1 MTVLQIGLLFMAAL
15 LGGALNSV
23 AGGGSFICFPALLF
37 SGVPGTQA
45 NMTSTVALWPGSLGS
60 VGAYRQELRSQGRH
74 VLPLLLVSLAGGVI
88 GAVLLVNL
96 PSKSFEQVL
105 PFLMLFATILFAFGR
120 RVAYN
125 LQHRAS
131 AVQVPARVL
140 AAGTVFFQLLVA
152 IYGGFFGGGIGI
164 IMLALL
170 SLRGLEHIHQMNALK
185 SLLSACINGIAILIF
200 VAIGGVL
207 WPQALTMIAGGLL
220 GGYGGARYARQVSPA
235 KIQTLV
241 SLTGALMT
249 IIFFARAFLSP
260 SL

>member
-1 MTVLQIGLLFMAAL
+1 MTLLQVGLLFAAAL

-45 NMTSTVALWPGSLGS
+45 NMTSTVALWPASLGS
-60 VGAYRQELRSQGRH
+60 VGAYRQELKHQGQDM
-74 VLPLLLVSLAGGVI
+74 LPFLLVSLVGGVI

-96 PSKSFEQVL
+96 PSKSFEQIL
-105 PFLMLFATILFAFGR
+105 PFLMLFATVLFAFGR
-120 RVAYN
+120 RVSSK
-125 LQHRAS
+125 LQRQAS
-131 AVQVPARVL
+131 SIHIPARVL
-140 AAGTVFFQLLVA
+140 AATTVLFQLVVA

-170 SLRGLEHIHQMNALK
+170 SLRGLEQIHEMNALK
-185 SLLSACINGIAILIF
+185 SLLSACINGIAILVF
-200 VAIGGVL
+200 VGIGGVL

-220 GGYGGARYARQVSPA
+220 GGYGGAHYARRVNPA
-235 KIQTLV
+235 RVQTLV

-249 IIFFARAFLSP
+249 IIFFARTFLGP
-260 SL
+260 QL